1 MKRITLAAAC
11 GTAYVFAA
19 PAAAQ
24 AQSLGSGDYEQCSVY
39 DRDGNFAGHDSVCLE
54 RKRAAL
60 RRFERQRTRDVTSSY
75 SGFNGGSYTCPIIAN
90 NGNGYLSTYYTS
102 GQIAPYGT
110 AYDSAVNGRPCIPNP
125 VYITK
130 GVR

>member
-1 MKRITLAAAC
+1 MKLIALATAGAIAC
-11 GTAYVFAA
+11 ILAL
-19 PAAAQ
+19 PSQLQ

-60 RRFERQRTRDVTSSY
+60 RRFERQRTRDLANSF
-75 SGFNGGSYTCPIIAN
+75 SGFNGGSYTCPMFAN

-110 AYDSAVNGRPCIPNP
+110 AFDSAVNGRPCIPNP